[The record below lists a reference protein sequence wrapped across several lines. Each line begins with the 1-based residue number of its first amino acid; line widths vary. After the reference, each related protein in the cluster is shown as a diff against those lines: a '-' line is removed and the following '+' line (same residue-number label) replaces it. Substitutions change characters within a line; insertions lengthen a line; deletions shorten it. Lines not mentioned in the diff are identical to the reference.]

1 MAERPSDEE
10 VARVRARGRLILDS
24 LRDDPAFAE
33 QVRNDPV
40 GALVAKGI
48 PEAAAQEWQRPR
60 GEVSGYDDEN
70 CVFTCI
76 YSTDNTGCFSTV
88 TY

>member
-1 MAERPSDEE
+1 MAEKPSAEE
-10 VARVRARGRLILDS
+10 VARVRAHGREVLDT
-24 LRDDPAFAE
+24 LRSDPAFAE
-33 QVRNDPV
+33 QVRKDPT

-48 PEAAAQEWQRPR
+48 PEAAAQEWQRPH
-60 GEVSGYDDEN
+60 GEVSGYDDGN

-76 YSTDNTGCFSTV
+76 YSTDNTGCFATV